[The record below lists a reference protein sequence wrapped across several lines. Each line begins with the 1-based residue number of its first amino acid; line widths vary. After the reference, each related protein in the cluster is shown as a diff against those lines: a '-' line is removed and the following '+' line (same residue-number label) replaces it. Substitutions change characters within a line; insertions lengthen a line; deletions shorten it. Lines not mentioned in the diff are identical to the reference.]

1 MVKFNFFNVY
11 EYENFKSRRLKGSS
25 LESMANAVENSYVFL
40 MCVSE
45 NYRQS
50 INCQAEA
57 QVKNEFFIFKKVSS
71 YWFKS
76 FYFKSMHSN

>member
-1 MVKFNFFNVY
+1 MMSN
-11 EYENFKSRRLKGSS
+11 KSSFLVTGMDIYRVSVQIKRIFKGSS

-50 INCQAEA
+50 VNCQAEA
-57 QVKNEFFIFKKVSS
+57 QVPIFIF
-71 YWFKS
+71 YS
-76 FYFKSMHSN
+76 FRFILVL